1 MVQYGQDLSK
11 VQKKECEMLK
21 KQQNVVRLG
30 QIQLTQSPN
39 KPKKCKVCKTK
50 QNMVIY
56 IRISQNTVGTVE
68 YCQNCHVWNVTGKKW
83 QQFIKNAIDLVDAAR
98 RLVE

>member
-1 MVQYGQDLSK
+1 MVNR
-11 VQKKECEMLK
+11 
-21 KQQNVVRLG
+21 QNVVKLG
-30 QIQLTQSPN
+30 GIQLNQSPN
-39 KPKKCKVCKTK
+39 KPKKCKMCRKK

-68 YCQNCHVWNVTGKKW
+68 YCQNCHVWDVTGKKW
-83 QQFIKNAIDLVDAAR
+83 AKLVESAVILVDAAR